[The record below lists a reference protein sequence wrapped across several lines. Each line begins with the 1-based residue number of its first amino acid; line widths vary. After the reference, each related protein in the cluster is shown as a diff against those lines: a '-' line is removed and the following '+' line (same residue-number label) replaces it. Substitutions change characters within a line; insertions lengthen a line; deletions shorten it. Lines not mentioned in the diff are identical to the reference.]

1 LRSLGLGYRAPSVIR
16 AALPSLAVLCACLS
30 LAACGGGLQ
39 STDIQQR
46 VEGDT
51 GRETPL
57 GFPILATKNTTRV
70 PGEDAV
76 QDAAAVATAVYP
88 GFAEAQ
94 RPQAVTL
101 VDRDQWQAAIA
112 ASVLMAS
119 PVKAPVLLTD
129 GQDVPEITAGA
140 IERVKPRGAPL
151 AARAQAFRIGNAGAP
166 DNLRALPVRGGDPYE
181 LAAAIDAFN
190 FRITGTRSGNVIVTT
205 GSDPRYAM
213 PAASWAAKSGDA
225 VLFTA
230 RDRLP
235 AATRRV
241 LQRRDRPSIYVLGP
255 ASVIS
260 QRVLRE
266 LSRLGPTRRI
276 GSEGPVPNAISFA
289 RYSNGGFGWSL
300 RDPGHGMVVA
310 RTDRP
315 LDAAAA
321 AALAGSG
328 TYGPLL
334 LTDSANVLP
343 PALGSF
349 LLDIQPGYQA
359 DPVRGVYNHA
369 WLLGDESTISAGVQG
384 KIDELAEIVR
394 VRVGQQQ

>member
-1 LRSLGLGYRAPSVIR
+1 MIR
-16 AALPSLAVLCACLS
+16 GALPSLAVLCACLT

-57 GFPILATKNTTRV
+57 GFPVLATKNTTRV

-88 GFAEAQ
+88 GFSETQ

-112 ASVLMAS
+112 ASVLMAP

-129 GQDVPEITAGA
+129 GKDVPAITAGA

-166 DNLRALPVRGGDPYE
+166 AGLRSLPVRGGDPFE
-181 LAAAIDAFN
+181 LAAAIDSFS
-190 FRITGTRSGNVIVTT
+190 FRVTGTRSSNVIVTS

-213 PAASWAAKSGDA
+213 PAASWAAKSGDS

-230 RDRLP
+230 RDSLP
-235 AATRRV
+235 TPTRRA
-241 LQRRDRPSIYVLGP
+241 LERHERPSIYVLGP
-255 ASVIS
+255 PSVIS
-260 QRVLRE
+260 QRVVRE
-266 LSRLGPTRRI
+266 LGRLGPTRRI

-289 RYSNGGFGWSL
+289 RYSNRGFGWSL
-300 RDPGHGMVVA
+300 RDPGHGVVLA
-310 RTDRP
+310 RSDRP

-321 AALAGSG
+321 AALASSG

-334 LTDSANVLP
+334 LTDSAKVLP
-343 PALGSF
+343 PALGAF
-349 LLDIQPGYQA
+349 LLDIQPGYQT

-369 WLLGDESTISAGVQG
+369 WLLGDESTISAEVQG
-384 KIDELAEIVR
+384 KIDELSEIVR
-394 VRVGQQQ
+394 VRVGQRQ